1 MEDSELHISY
11 RGLLD
16 DDKAGHESQTEGRT
30 RNMQVQRRFSFG
42 SEAGLTLRMN
52 LAAPLRRKL
61 HRRKSLDCN
70 WRTATTEIAREN
82 YHSEK
87 PSSETM
93 MSFGGAKQLTFST
106 SLPEKSSMKTE
117 KENDQESMQ
126 PGSQNLMETK
136 MSLPVEL
143 IAESSLSENKTVP
156 FLQLSM
162 SPEPCTQRK
171 KNFNDSSSPASEPSR
186 RSIDMVGNREKDVEE
201 QYQISPKKNGDAG
214 ISKQDNNSNSE
225 KRTRNRSRDRR
236 LHALRESDQTTRKK
250 NSTASTQRAMKGV
263 KNSDRITR
271 IKEIGRQRSK
281 SNDKLLAMMKATI
294 PTSERKSPTLT
305 RRRVRN
311 SEYLNSTKGESRD
324 NDMLQDIASS
334 RRGRSRNGRRIVKSL
349 NTGQARRFR
358 SSEKMKGKEETT
370 TTKDMQVID
379 KEIKGKEPVSPP
391 KQNFSS
397 LRSQRGNLRR
407 TNSSIQRT
415 EAEGVFY
422 SAMKGKDRH

>member
-1 MEDSELHISY
+1 MESSELHISY

-70 WRTATTEIAREN
+70 WRTATVEIAREN
-82 YHSEK
+82 HHSEK

-93 MSFGGAKQLTFST
+93 MAFALST

-117 KENDQESMQ
+117 KENNQESTQ
-126 PGSQNLMETK
+126 SGSQDPIETK

-143 IAESSLSENKTVP
+143 IAESSFSENKTVP
-156 FLQLSM
+156 FLQLSI
-162 SPEPCTQRK
+162 SPEPCAQRK
-171 KNFNDSSSPASEPSR
+171 KNLNDSSSPVFEPNR
-186 RSIDMVGNREKDVEE
+186 RSIVPCLNNMVGNGDKKDVEG

-236 LHALRESDQTTRKK
+236 LFALRESDQTIRKK

-281 SNDKLLAMMKATI
+281 SNEKLLAMMKATI
-294 PTSERKSPTLT
+294 PTSERNSPTLT

-324 NDMLQDIASS
+324 NDMVQDIASS
-334 RRGRSRNGRRIVKSL
+334 RRGRSRNGRRIVKSIS
-349 NTGQARRFR
+349 TGQARRFR
-358 SSEKMKGKEETT
+358 SNEKMKGKQETT
-370 TTKDMQVID
+370 TTEDVQVVD
-379 KEIKGKEPVSPP
+379 SEIKGKEPVSPS
-391 KQNFSS
+391 KQNFLS

-407 TNSSIQRT
+407 IKSSTQRT
-415 EAEGVFY
+415 EAEGAFY